1 MLKSCGK
8 TQVLCVKCAKNTEHW
23 HERSI
28 RWVDKTYVLV
38 LLFGCFGGAQMNAQW
53 KHLKSFVIL
62 AVNAYKSSCLHISTK
77 KIPYGTWKL
86 RTKNHTSTCIQW
98 TVRVWRLAFDE
109 HSQIKTNK
117 TKSLICITCMQT
129 EIGWVQI
136 ELAEHAHIVF
146 VNIQHIEMEHQTLN
160 GMGKWKSLSWNVFA
174 TAEEVR
180 WSVKIDT
187 LKIHTL
193 THIDHRI

>member
-1 MLKSCGK
+1 
-8 TQVLCVKCAKNTEHW
+8 
-23 HERSI
+23 
-28 RWVDKTYVLV
+28 
-38 LLFGCFGGAQMNAQW
+38 
-53 KHLKSFVIL
+53 
-62 AVNAYKSSCLHISTK
+62 
-77 KIPYGTWKL
+77 
-86 RTKNHTSTCIQW
+86 
-98 TVRVWRLAFDE
+98 
-109 HSQIKTNK
+109 
-117 TKSLICITCMQT
+117 MQT

-187 LKIHTL
+187 LKIYTL